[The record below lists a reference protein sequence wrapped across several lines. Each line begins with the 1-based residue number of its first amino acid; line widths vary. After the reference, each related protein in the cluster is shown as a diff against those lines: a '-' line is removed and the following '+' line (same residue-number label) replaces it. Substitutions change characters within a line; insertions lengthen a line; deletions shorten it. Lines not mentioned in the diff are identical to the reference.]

1 MCFNYLFPKLKKVLI
16 TNVAEK
22 NKEREKYVFP
32 FHSSSWD
39 LKTFSSF
46 FFFVL
51 FIFYFSK
58 AKHHRW
64 VRAWKPLIF
73 LTWSRNK
80 SSLCAL
86 LSWSRAKVWVRVKS
100 IEPLYWDLVWGFK
113 NLTFYE
119 LSNICSYLVWKHSK
133 QQWYQTKPQVAASKL
148 PLLKYSK
155 SKMHFS
161 IYVINISLS
170 WFCGLVTND

>member
-1 MCFNYLFPKLKKVLI
+1 MFPKLQKVLI

-22 NKEREKYVFP
+22 NKEREKYVFRC
-32 FHSSSWD
+32 FD
-39 LKTFSSF
+39 FIVAVEILKLFPF
-46 FFFVL
+46 FFFLVF
-51 FIFYFSK
+51 FIFNFSK

-100 IEPLYWDLVWGFK
+100 KEPLWVLVWGFR

-119 LSNICSYLVWKHSK
+119 LFNICSYLVWKHSK

-148 PLLKYSK
+148 PLLKYSE